1 MRFKTTGRIVCGMAR
16 PRLSE
21 GTRRRLLD
29 ASAHAFL
36 KQGYHGTGLKDLL
49 DSVEIPKG
57 SFYNYYPSK
66 EALGVAT
73 IEHTQRCTAETLAA
87 ALDGAADPVSGVR
100 AFFEIQI
107 AGFERTGFEGG
118 CLLANL
124 AGELDESEACR
135 VALAK
140 AFTDWRD
147 GVRDALADGQRLGL
161 VRDDEDASDL
171 ADMLIES
178 WEGAVIRMKV
188 DKSVE
193 PLHKCLRRLL
203 DSYFRP

>member
-1 MRFKTTGRIVCGMAR
+1 MAR

-21 GTRRRLLD
+21 GTRKRLLE
-29 ASAHAFL
+29 ASTNAFL
-36 KQGYHGTGLKDLL
+36 RQGYHGTGLKDLL

-66 EALGVAT
+66 EALAVAT
-73 IEHTQRCTAETLAA
+73 IEHTRRCTAESLAA
-87 ALDGAADPVSGVR
+87 ALENAPNPVTGLR
-100 AFFEIQI
+100 AFFHAQAAE
-107 AGFERTGFEGG
+107 FERTRFEGG

-135 VALAK
+135 AALFT
-140 AFTDWRD
+140 AFLDWRD
-147 GVRDALADGQRLGL
+147 GVRDAIADAQGLGL
-161 VRDDEDASDL
+161 IRADEDAAEL

-188 DKSVE
+188 ERSVE

-203 DSYFRP
+203 DGYFRP

>member
-1 MRFKTTGRIVCGMAR
+1 MAR

-21 GTRRRLLD
+21 GTRRRLLE
-29 ASAHAFL
+29 ASAEAFL
-36 KQGYHGTGLKDLL
+36 RQGYHGTGLKDLL

-73 IEHTQRCTAETLAA
+73 IEHTQRCTAETLAG
-87 ALDGAADPVSGVR
+87 ALDGAPDPVTGLR
-100 AFFEIQI
+100 TFFEIQI
-107 AGFERTGFEGG
+107 EGFEQTRFAGG

-135 VALAK
+135 SALAT
-140 AFTDWRD
+140 AFVSWRD
-147 GVRDALADGQRLGL
+147 GVRDAIAEAQLLHL
-161 VRDDEDASDL
+161 VRDDEDPADL

-188 DKSVE
+188 DQSVE
-193 PLHKCLRRLL
+193 PLRKCLHRIL
-203 DSYFRP
+203 DGYFRP

>member
-1 MRFKTTGRIVCGMAR
+1 MAR

-21 GTRRRLLD
+21 GTRKRLLE
-29 ASAHAFL
+29 ASTHAFL
-36 KQGYHGTGLKDLL
+36 RQGYHGTGLKDLL

-66 EALGVAT
+66 EALAVAT
-73 IEHTQRCTAETLAA
+73 IEHTQRCTAESLTA
-87 ALDGAADPVSGVR
+87 ALENAPNPVTGLR
-100 AFFEIQI
+100 AFFQAQAAE
-107 AGFERTGFEGG
+107 FERTRFEGG

-135 VALAK
+135 VALFT
-140 AFTDWRD
+140 AFLHWRD
-147 GVRDALADGQRLGL
+147 GVRDAIADAQRLGL
-161 VRDDEDASDL
+161 IRADEDAAEL
-171 ADMLIES
+171 ADMLIEA

-188 DKSVE
+188 ERSVE

-203 DSYFRP
+203 DGYFRP